1 MKKIFIGIDFS
12 KEKFDATLIK
22 SEGLKECAPSVH
34 EVFNNKTSGFRRLV
48 KWVKAQSESAP
59 IDSWLFCGENTGG
72 YSIGLS
78 NYLYASAYDMWL
90 ECAYKIKHSVGIQ
103 RVKND
108 KADSKAIAEY
118 AMRNYDKMILY
129 KPQSASLTCLRE
141 VFLYRHSL
149 VRQKVSLQVRRDEK
163 RLTQEKTD
171 IRVFMSFTSKHLITE
186 VNKAIAKCDQKIK
199 DIIAAD
205 DELKEIFD
213 IITSMPGIGIQN
225 ATCLMVYT
233 DNFQKFDMNARKIG
247 CYYGIAPF
255 GRQSGS
261 SVKSRPQV
269 SPFANR
275 MIKSMLSQAA
285 LVAIKFDV
293 NVHNYYQRLKERGK
307 HPLLIHNNIKNKML
321 HALVAMVRDRVKYN
335 PDHVYQTNKEIA
347 YSAKC

>member
-22 SEGLKECAPSVH
+22 AEGLKECAPSVH
-34 EVFNNKTSGFRRLV
+34 EVFDNKTSGFRRLV
-48 KWVKAQSESAP
+48 KWVKAQSASASF
-59 IDSWLFCGENTGG
+59 DSWLFCGENTGG
-72 YSIGLS
+72 YSIGLC
-78 NYLYASAYDMWL
+78 NHLYASGYDMWL

-108 KADSKAIAEY
+108 KADSRAIAEY

-149 VRQKVSLQVRRDEK
+149 VRQKVALTVRRDEK
-163 RLTQEKTD
+163 RLTQEKSD
-171 IRVFMSFTSKHLITE
+171 VRAFMSFTSKHLITE
-186 VNKAIAKCDQKIK
+186 TNKAIAKCDQKIK

-205 DELKEIFD
+205 DELREIFD
-213 IITSMPGIGIQN
+213 IITSMPGIGVQN

-233 DNFQKFDMNARKIG
+233 DNFHKFDLNARKIG

-255 GRQSGS
+255 GRQSGT
-261 SVKSRPQV
+261 SVNSRPQV

-275 MIKSMLSQAA
+275 MIKSLLSQAA
-285 LVAIKFDV
+285 LAAIKFDM
-293 NVHNYYQRLKERGK
+293 NVYNYYQRLKERGK

-335 PDHVYQTNKEIA
+335 PDYVYWTNKEIA
-347 YSAKC
+347 

>member
-1 MKKIFIGIDFS
+1 MP
-12 KEKFDATLIK
+12 AA
-22 SEGLKECAPSVH
+22 LKECAPSVH
-34 EVFNNKTSGFRRLV
+34 EVFNNKTSRFRRLV
-48 KWVKAQSESAP
+48 TWVKAQSESAP

-108 KADSKAIAEY
+108 KTDSKAIAEY

-149 VRQKVSLQVRRDEK
+149 VRQRVSLQVRRDEK

-171 IRVFMSFTSKHLITE
+171 IRAFMSFTSKHLITE

-213 IITSMPGIGIQN
+213 IITSIPGIGIQN

-233 DNFQKFDMNARKIG
+233 DNFQK
-247 CYYGIAPF
+247 
-255 GRQSGS
+255 
-261 SVKSRPQV
+261 
-269 SPFANR
+269 
-275 MIKSMLSQAA
+275 SMLSQAA

-293 NVHNYYQRLKERGK
+293 NVYNYYQRLKERGK

-321 HALVAMVRDRVKYN
+321 HAFVAMVRDRVKYN

>member
-1 MKKIFIGIDFS
+1 M
-12 KEKFDATLIK
+12 
-22 SEGLKECAPSVH
+22 
-34 EVFNNKTSGFRRLV
+34 
-48 KWVKAQSESAP
+48 
-59 IDSWLFCGENTGG
+59 
-72 YSIGLS
+72 
-78 NYLYASAYDMWL
+78 
-90 ECAYKIKHSVGIQ
+90 
-103 RVKND
+103 
-108 KADSKAIAEY
+108 
-118 AMRNYDKMILY
+118 
-129 KPQSASLTCLRE
+129 
-141 VFLYRHSL
+141 
-149 VRQKVSLQVRRDEK
+149 QVRRDEK

-171 IRVFMSFTSKHLITE
+171 IRAFMSFTSKHLITE

>member
-1 MKKIFIGIDFS
+1 
-12 KEKFDATLIK
+12 
-22 SEGLKECAPSVH
+22 
-34 EVFNNKTSGFRRLV
+34 
-48 KWVKAQSESAP
+48 
-59 IDSWLFCGENTGG
+59 
-72 YSIGLS
+72 
-78 NYLYASAYDMWL
+78 
-90 ECAYKIKHSVGIQ
+90 
-103 RVKND
+103 
-108 KADSKAIAEY
+108 
-118 AMRNYDKMILY
+118 
-129 KPQSASLTCLRE
+129 
-141 VFLYRHSL
+141 
-149 VRQKVSLQVRRDEK
+149 VSLQVRRDEK

-171 IRVFMSFTSKHLITE
+171 IKVFMSFTSKHLITE

-293 NVHNYYQRLKERGK
+293 NVYNYYQRLKERGK